1 MNEERSERFFLFM
14 KQVILDNQLSS
25 TESWGERELA
35 RVDWGFFDSCV
46 IVGEEVAGRSLRCNT
61 LCERFARFHKEQ
73 RRKETTELA
82 ASSSDLI
89 ELFRSIEEFRSIGA
103 KRADLELRWCASG

>member
-46 IVGEEVAGRSLRCNT
+46 IVGERSRGKEFEMQYLAWALRA
-61 LCERFARFHKEQ
+61 L
-73 RRKETTELA
+73 
-82 ASSSDLI
+82 S
-89 ELFRSIEEFRSIGA
+89 
-103 KRADLELRWCASG
+103 